1 MSFLSHANNS
11 SERNHYYYY
20 YLLPLRFAAQTLN
33 LQTPRPESLTLPIT
47 NILTINRCHLLSY
60 YVPLSIEFIIAPYCS
75 SVPVVQ
81 GQPVKHSGFSH
92 RHCPILQFSTCST
105 GIASKTFW
113 LLSQTHFSAVA
124 RHPKIEFIF
133 FARPKIKGKIITKCW
148 YNHQVR
154 HQGITI
160 RSDTWV

>member
-20 YLLPLRFAAQTLN
+20 LFPLRFAAQTFN
-33 LQTPRPESLTLPIT
+33 LQTPRPESLILPIT

-81 GQPVKHSGFSH
+81 G
-92 RHCPILQFSTCST
+92 
-105 GIASKTFW
+105 
-113 LLSQTHFSAVA
+113 
-124 RHPKIEFIF
+124 
-133 FARPKIKGKIITKCW
+133 
-148 YNHQVR
+148 
-154 HQGITI
+154 
-160 RSDTWV
+160 

>member
-1 MSFLSHANNS
+1 MQKSDHYLRHLRNNHMISLWQNHEFFVSCKQFFRTKSLLLLFIPFEIRSSNIKPPNPQTRIPYLTYNQYTYHKPMSFA
-11 SERNHYYYY
+11 
-20 YLLPLRFAAQTLN
+20 YLLCA
-33 LQTPRPESLTLPIT
+33 
-47 NILTINRCHLLSY
+47 
-60 YVPLSIEFIIAPYCS
+60 II
-75 SVPVVQ
+75 
-81 GQPVKHSGFSH
+81 H
-92 RHCPILQFSTCST
+92 RVYHCTILQFSTCST

-133 FARPKIKGKIITKCW
+133 FARPKNKGNIITKCW